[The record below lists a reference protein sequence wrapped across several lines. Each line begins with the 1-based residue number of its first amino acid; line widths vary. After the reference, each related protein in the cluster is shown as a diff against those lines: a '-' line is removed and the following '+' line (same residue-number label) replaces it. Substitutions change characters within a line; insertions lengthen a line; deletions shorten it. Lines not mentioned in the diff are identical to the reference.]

1 MSIDVNGK
9 RISQIVI
16 APLDGTAS
24 NPSISFGGDSSNNSG
39 TGLYGTGTTIS
50 HAISGVNASTLSSTL
65 LTLAVSLSM
74 GNDVVILTNAGVPT
88 NGGAGTGVG
97 VAGPGSICV
106 DYTNANLY
114 VNGNTKASPTW
125 KLVTRAA

>member
-1 MSIDVNGK
+1 MSSPDGK
-9 RISQIVI
+9 RLANLVNC
-16 APLDGTAS
+16 AGDGTAAD
-24 NPSISFGGDSSNNSG
+24 PSISFAGSFLNSTG
-39 TGLYGTGTTIS
+39 TGIYGTDSAINQSVGGTLKS
-50 HAISGVNASTLSSTL
+50 ALSSTL

-74 GNDVVILTNAGVPT
+74 SNDVVLLTKAGVPVD
-88 NGGAGTGVG
+88 GGAGTGVG